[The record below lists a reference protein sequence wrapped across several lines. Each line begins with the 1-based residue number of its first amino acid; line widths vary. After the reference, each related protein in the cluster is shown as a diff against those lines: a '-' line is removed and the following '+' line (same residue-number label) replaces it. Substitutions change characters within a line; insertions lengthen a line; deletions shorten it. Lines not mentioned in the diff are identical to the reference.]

1 MQRKKKRLHLGRV
14 RGHKLPDELL
24 LEGFLQN
31 VTGWRGKTW
40 SAAYPACQWK
50 GVTCDKEGRVTGI
63 NWNTVELQGT
73 PHWENLPSTVEHLL
87 LRGRF
92 DKQTRLGGTLDLSV
106 LPRGLKTIYLS
117 GHSFY
122 GPLELTALPPHLEK
136 ADFSGNNFE
145 GSLDLT
151 RLPSTLKWISLSWNQ
166 FKGSVDLT
174 KLPGGMTNLELDH
187 NQLSGAISLT
197 KLPNT
202 LNQLFLHNNRLTGV
216 ADLRLVLDSSRKR
229 SKVELQLENNF
240 FRGYYPK
247 GSIPTRVSYKPQ
259 NSLSSKVR
267 TGTNPIAQGPGPTS
281 ITQRRKSTSAGG
293 KTSRPSDEVWLG
305 RFLQNVT
312 GDRDKTWSSA
322 YPACQWRGV
331 TCNREGE
338 VTGINWNTVGLQ
350 GTLHWVGCGRVQG

>member
-1 MQRKKKRLHLGRV
+1 M
-14 RGHKLPDELL
+14 
-24 LEGFLQN
+24 
-31 VTGWRGKTW
+31 
-40 SAAYPACQWK
+40 
-50 GVTCDKEGRVTGI
+50 
-63 NWNTVELQGT
+63 
-73 PHWENLPSTVEHLL
+73 
-87 LRGRF
+87 
-92 DKQTRLGGTLDLSV
+92 
-106 LPRGLKTIYLS
+106 LPRGLKTLYLE
-117 GHSFY
+117 GNSFY
-122 GPLELTALPPHLEK
+122 GPLDLTALPPHLEK

-247 GSIPTRVSYKPQ
+247 GSVPTRVSYKPQ

-322 YPACQWRGV
+322 YPACQWKGV

-350 GTLHWVGCGRVQG
+350 GTLHWENLPSTVEHLLLWIRGRSDKQTRLGGTLDLSVLPRGLKTIYLAGHSFYGPLELTALPPHLEEANFSLNYFSGSLDLTRLPSTLKWISLSWNRSLRVL